1 MTAKDA
7 DMMRT
12 VLVTLIAVVAL
23 QTPAP
28 AQESAPPDVSQ
39 PAITL
44 VTSGWVD
51 VRELLRHV
59 AEQAGLGLEIA
70 PDVVGEVNTR
80 LEAVPL
86 THALAA
92 MLEPIGAGYE
102 IADGVLIVSHAGLQ
116 TRWFTFDYPVTKRQG
131 KGELQVSARRSNS
144 QSSNSSSG
152 GVGSGQSSDENRSNL
167 STSSTMD
174 IWPQVIAALQTVVFE
189 AENPGGAPAADAEA
203 LAISLSDSTGRVLVV
218 NAMAGLVQVTA
229 EWSRIRRVESLL
241 ARLEESLRRQVAIEV
256 QILEVTLR
264 DTDKVGID
272 WSNVTGEHVDIDFQ
286 STQGLESPVL
296 NLVLKNSNTTALL
309 EAISQQG
316 TVKVLS
322 TPRISTLNNQ
332 KAVVRVVTEEVF
344 YEAQVEPAIVTN
356 GVATEAVV
364 NYTPQVIPVGIVLD
378 VTPQVG
384 QDRVV
389 TLNVHPTISDIVRI
403 STSPNEDTQPVLA
416 VRELDTVGQVRDGE
430 TLIIAGLI
438 DEGERTTVS
447 GVPFLMNLPF
457 VGAVFR
463 STDRQKT
470 STELVMLLTPV
481 IMDGQRAQ
489 EEAAAAEK
497 RLRDKM

>member
-1 MTAKDA
+1 MI
-7 DMMRT
+7 RT
-12 VLVTLIAVVAL
+12 ILVTLMAL
-23 QTPAP
+23 ATLPTPAI
-28 AQESAPPDVSQ
+28 AQENASADARPT
-39 PAITL
+39 AITL
-44 VTSGWVD
+44 VTNGWVD

-59 AEQAGLGLEIA
+59 AGQAGLGLEIA
-70 PDVVGEVNTR
+70 PDVAGEVNTR
-80 LEAVPL
+80 LEGVPL

-92 MLEPIGAGYE
+92 MLDPIGAGYE
-102 IADGVLIVSHAGLQ
+102 IADGVLIVSYRGLQ
-116 TRWFTFDYPVTKRQG
+116 TRWFTFDYPVTKREG

-144 QSSNSSSG
+144 QSSSSG
-152 GVGSGQSSDENRSNL
+152 SGGDGGGGQSSDENRSHL
-167 STSSTMD
+167 STTSTMD
-174 IWPQVIAALQTVVFE
+174 VWPQVITALQTVVFE
-189 AENPGGAPAADAEA
+189 SANPAGAPAGEDQA

-229 EWSRIRRVESLL
+229 EWSRIRSVESLL

-264 DTDKVGID
+264 DTDKMGID
-272 WSNVTGEHVDIDFQ
+272 WRNVSGKYLDIDFQ

-296 NLVLKNSNTTALL
+296 NLVLKNSNTTMLL
-309 EAISQQG
+309 EAISEQG

-344 YEAQVEPAIVTN
+344 FEAQVEPAIVTD
-356 GVATEAVV
+356 GVATEPVV

-384 QDRVV
+384 QDRVI
-389 TLNVHPTISDIVRI
+389 TLNVHPTISDILRI
-403 STSPNEDTQPVLA
+403 ATSPNEDTQPVLA
-416 VRELDTVGQVRDGE
+416 VRELDTVGHVRDGE

-438 DEGERTTVS
+438 EEGERNISS
-447 GVPFLMNLPF
+447 GVPFLMDLPLL
-457 VGAVFR
+457 GALFR
-463 STDRQKT
+463 STDKQKT

-489 EEAAAAEK
+489 AEAAAAAQ
-497 RLRDKM
+497 RIRDKM